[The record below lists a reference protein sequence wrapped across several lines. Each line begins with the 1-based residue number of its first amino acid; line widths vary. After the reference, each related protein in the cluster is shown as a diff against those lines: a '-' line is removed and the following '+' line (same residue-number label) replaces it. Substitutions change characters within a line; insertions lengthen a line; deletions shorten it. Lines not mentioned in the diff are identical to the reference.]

1 MNTEQIAEQIDSIQ
15 NLEAGKIVEYIRN
28 NARKIGELEKDEA
41 KVRKTTKE
49 ELDQWHADNI

>member
-41 KVRKTTKE
+41 KVRKTNKE